1 MAEAA
6 SESATNS
13 NTDNSSFSVKS
24 SICSVEYHSHIG
36 AGAFYR
42 LQFPETEG
50 NWRTLFI
57 TSNRVVPI
65 SNKSQVTGLK
75 LIFESSSIRNLYIT
89 PDWVEHLWSSPYDDL
104 DVTVIELSAIAIKIL
119 SQEKIVRLC
128 FETPGE
134 NESIFVF
141 LHYGGEIVHGNIDNI
156 NEKII
161 RYNFYLETEVTS
173 GSPIFNVH
181 LKVVGIESGF
191 LYPRNKRKHIGHIIK
206 VIFDSFKTELIKQF
220 GAKSENEMWLSK
232 ITEIQTN
239 TDNCKFIGGGAYGKV
254 YMTKESNGNFLA
266 LKMVE
271 GFAGPNGFER
281 QARALQ
287 QEYAIVTSLDIHP
300 RIIQF
305 FALVKDDQH
314 ARLYIVMEYLEKL
327 EGGSL
332 LERIKQCLKQNVC
345 LDKKCTLKYMVQI
358 LEGVEYLHQNKIYH
372 SDIKPENILLNS
384 DDNIKICDFG
394 IALQMKIESSATTS
408 HINGSCHYMS
418 PERIEGAGRSAE
430 NDIWS
435 IGATFVTMISGHTIN
450 HNDKGLLPQI
460 KIAQYKI
467 FVEGKPLDEYLQS
480 GAVLSRSSSKRSSGL
495 RSDKLHNCAESTN
508 VYQFCSSVLRSSL
521 RNAHKQVTNYMSIN
535 IIHNIHS

>member
-24 SICSVEYHSHIG
+24 SICSVEYNSHIG

-42 LQFPETEG
+42 LKFPETEG

-65 SNKSQVTGLK
+65 SNKSQLTGLK
-75 LIFESSSIRNLYIT
+75 LIFESSSIRNLNII

-128 FETPGE
+128 FETPRE
-134 NESIFVF
+134 KERIFVF
-141 LHYGGEIVHGNIDNI
+141 LHSGGEFVHGNIDNI

-173 GSPIFNVH
+173 GSPIFNVD
-181 LKVVGIESGF
+181 LKVVGIESEF
-191 LYPRNKRKHIGHIIK
+191 LDPRNKRKRIGHNIK

-220 GAKSENEMWLSK
+220 GEKSENEMWLEK

-239 TDNCKFIGGGAYGKV
+239 NCKFIGGGAYGKV
-254 YMTKESNGNFLA
+254 YKTKESNGNFLA
-266 LKMVE
+266 LKIVE
-271 GFAGPNGFER
+271 GFAGLNEFES
-281 QARALQ
+281 QARALR
-287 QEYAIVTSLDIHP
+287 QEYALVTSLDIHP
-300 RIIQF
+300 RIIHF

-314 ARLYIVMEYLEKL
+314 ARLIIVMEYL

-332 LERIKQCLKQNVC
+332 LERIKQCLQQNVC
-345 LDKKCTLKYMVQI
+345 LDKMCTLKYMVQI

-384 DDNIKICDFG
+384 DGNIKICDFG
-394 IALQMKIESSATTS
+394 IAVQIQTESSATTS
-408 HINGSCHYMS
+408 QLKGTCHYMS
-418 PERIEGAGRSAE
+418 PERIEGAARSAE
-430 NDIWS
+430 NDMWS
-435 IGATFVTMISGHTIN
+435 IGATFVTMISGHTLN
-450 HNDKGLLPQI
+450 HNDKSQFPGN

-480 GAVLSRSSSKRSSGL
+480 LLENDYRKQIISLTLCQIDRRAKAQ
-495 RSDKLHNCAESTN
+495 KLLHICK
-508 VYQFCSSVLRSSL
+508 SL
-521 RNAHKQVTNYMSIN
+521 YEYLEVRDIVIEQMFS
-535 IIHNIHS
+535 